1 MHTKPNRSTSIR
13 ASGNSTS
20 VSPCQ
25 GDSAPHRGVS
35 FYLLQLWVYQDGLG
49 YCEHHLS
56 LFSPLLF
63 HDALSRIM
71 FLRLNLSSFLHS
83 TNMLEHLLKG
93 KVLLLACLWPLGL
106 YSSSCPVLLFFFPSL
121 LEVCANVIA
130 LLFLCLSSFM
140 CLHHCS
146 ELGIV
151 LSNCEGR
158 F

>member
-25 GDSAPHRGVS
+25 GGSAPHRGVS

-106 YSSSCPVLLFFFPSL
+106 YSSSCPVLLVFFSL
-121 LEVCANVIA
+121 A
-130 LLFLCLSSFM
+130 FGSLCKCHFTSVSLSEFFYVPAPLQWTRYS
-140 CLHHCS
+140 S
-146 ELGIV
+146 
-151 LSNCEGR
+151 
-158 F
+158 